1 MLLFRAKVECLVYFY
16 RPGFFYHFHKEE
28 RKTSPKNG
36 NNEII
41 YVERDTSPPLLG
53 TPAVQSEPW
62 VEKGNYKRQD
72 KYKAV

>member
-16 RPGFFYHFHKEE
+16 RPGFFCHFHKEE

-41 YVERDTSPPLLG
+41 YVERDTFPPPWN
-53 TPAVQSEPW
+53 TSCAVGA
-62 VEKGNYKRQD
+62 VGGKRQLQ
-72 KYKAV
+72 KARQI